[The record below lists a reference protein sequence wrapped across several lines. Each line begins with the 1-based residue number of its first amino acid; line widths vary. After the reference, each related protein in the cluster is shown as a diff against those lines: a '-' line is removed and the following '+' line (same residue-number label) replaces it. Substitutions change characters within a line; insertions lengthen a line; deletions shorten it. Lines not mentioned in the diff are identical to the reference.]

1 MTAILEN
8 RKLKMSG
15 PLPETKAFI
24 KAARVIEGLSTI
36 YEATVDFMSHDR
48 DIDLATLVG
57 QTHKIRVQIGEDGG
71 SSSSSSS
78 SSSSA
83 SSSSSSSSSSSG
95 SSSPAG
101 GGGTWREFVGTCVEA
116 EFVGLHE
123 GYSFFTLE
131 IRPWLWFLTKTSNN
145 RIFQNMNTV
154 DIIKKIF
161 GDRGFAD
168 YTINTSRTP
177 DPRIYCVQ
185 YNETDFAFISRLLEE
200 EGMYYF
206 STVTSGKDM
215 LSIVDSAGAHQP
227 IPGVATIDFKMR
239 EPNYRRTE
247 DHIFEWRG
255 GESVR
260 SGKVTLRDYNF
271 ETPQADKTTVKAIP
285 KGSHSHKNYEQ
296 YKYSGHYRENAL
308 GDIYSRI
315 KMEAEACKQAMRDG
329 IGNVR
334 TFATGATFTLSGH
347 SRSSDNRQYL
357 VTSGVHMMQIEVQ
370 QEDETQQV
378 QNQTGAGSGGKGA
391 APDIPGTIKFDE
403 KNKDS
408 YRCTFQALPKSV
420 PFRAPVTTE
429 WPKVHGILLAKVTGP
444 SGEEIHTDK
453 YGRIKVQFPW
463 DREVVWAGDGKG
475 KETSGCWVRVVTP
488 WAGKNWGM
496 IAVPRIGQEV
506 VIQFEDGDID
516 RPICTGMLYNAE
528 VMPPYALPAN
538 MTQTGILTRSSKG
551 GGEANFNEL
560 VFEDKKGEEFIRFH
574 SEKDFFHTVEN
585 NAIVKIGMDKKDP
598 GDTTTDIYNSRT
610 ETVHKGDLTLTVATG
625 NEKRDIKTN
634 REEKIGADA
643 KQEVGGN
650 KSLKVTGNSK
660 AEVTGTSETA
670 VTGTTKHSS
679 TGAMTIESP
688 ASIELKV
695 GGNTI
700 KLDPSGITINGIMIK
715 TKASAMAE
723 HDGGGMM
730 TVKGGIVMIN

>member
-1 MTAILEN
+1 MPAASGAITAILEN

-15 PLPETKAFI
+15 PLPEEKAFI
-24 KAARVIEGLSTI
+24 KAARVVEGLSTI
-36 YEATVDFMSHDR
+36 FEATIDFLSHDR
-48 DIDLATLVG
+48 DIDLSKLVG
-57 QTHKIRVQIGEDGG
+57 QSHKIRVQIGQEGAQT
-71 SSSSSSS
+71 

-83 SSSSSSSSSSSG
+83 ASG
-95 SSSPAG
+95 G
-101 GGGTWREFVGTCVEA
+101 GGGTWREFVGTCIEA

-131 IRPWLWFLTKTSNN
+131 LRPWLWFLTKTSNN
-145 RIFQNMNTV
+145 RIFQNQNAV

-161 GDRGFAD
+161 SDRGFSD
-168 YTINTSRTP
+168 YTINTSRAP
-177 DPRIYCVQ
+177 DPRLYCVQ
-185 YNETDFAFISRLLEE
+185 YNESDFDFISRLMEE

-206 STVTSGKDM
+206 STVTNNKDM

-227 IPGVATIDFKMR
+227 VPDAATIEFKMR
-239 EPNYRRTE
+239 EPGYRRSE

-255 GESVR
+255 GEAVR

-296 YKYSGHYRENAL
+296 FRYPGSYRENAL

-315 KMEAEACKQAMRDG
+315 KMEAEACKHALRDG

-347 SRSSDNRQYL
+347 SRSADNKQYL

-370 QEDETQQV
+370 EEDETQQV
-378 QNQTGAGSGGKGA
+378 QNQTGGGNGGKSA

-408 YRCTFQALPKSV
+408 YRCTFQTLPKDV
-420 PFRAPVTTE
+420 PFRAPLSTP
-429 WPKVHGILLAKVTGP
+429 WPKISGLILAKVTGP

-463 DREVVWAGDGKG
+463 DRDVVWAGDGKG
-475 KETSGCWVRVVTP
+475 KESSSCWVRVVMP

-496 IAVPRIGQEV
+496 ISIPRIGQEV

-538 MTQTGILTRSSKG
+538 MTQTGIKTRSSKG
-551 GGEANFNEL
+551 GGDANYNEL
-560 VFEDKKGEEFIRFH
+560 VFEDKKDAEFIRMH
-574 SEKDFFHTVEN
+574 SEKDYFLTVEN
-585 NAIVKIGMDKKDP
+585 DAKVSIGQTKKDP
-598 GDTTTDIYNSRT
+598 GSLTTDIHKDRT
-610 ETVHKGDLTLTVATG
+610 ETIHTGDLTLTVKSG
-625 NEKRDIKTN
+625 NEKRDIKTD
-634 REEKIGADA
+634 RTETVGQHAT
-643 KQEVGGN
+643 QEVKGNKKMDVTGNYEGATGGN
-650 KSLKVTGNSK
+650 SKAAVTGNS
-660 AEVTGTSETA
+660 ETS

-688 ASIELKV
+688 ASITLKV
-695 GGNTI
+695 GGNSIEIT
-700 KLDPSGITINGIMIK
+700 PAGITIKGIMIK
-715 TKASAMAE
+715 TDASGMAE
-723 HDGGGMM
+723 HSA
-730 TVKGGIVMIN
+730 GGIMTIKGSMVMIN